1 MIGLYLLF
9 TFLFLWY
16 WTRAILCS
24 KWAQKRTNYYPL
36 LKKWWA
42 RSIVH
47 AHVCVKTPKS
57 IVKSY
62 KEHSLKVSAQS
73 DHKHK
78 RYRTLMILIQILK
91 LFLSCPTVDFWD
103 NQLITN
109 HPNKP
114 IWKIYKHN
122 KQTNLSEGVNKCPW
136 KFTNLS
142 GNLTNHK
149 PISGRWRP
157 LRITSLEIKLV
168 FCFKMK
174 PSLQS

>member
-1 MIGLYLLF
+1 MLF

-36 LKKWWA
+36 LKKWCA
-42 RSIVH
+42 HKIVH
-47 AHVCVKTPKS
+47 AHACVKTPNS

-78 RYRTLMILIQILK
+78 RYSTLMILNLK
-91 LFLSCPTVDFWD
+91 FWNFFLSCPTVDFWD

-114 IWKIYKHN
+114 IWKIYKHQ
-122 KQTNLSEGVNKCPW
+122 QTNKPIWRVNKCPW
-136 KFTNLS
+136 MFTNLS
-142 GNLTNHK
+142 GELRNLTNHK
-149 PISGRWRP
+149 PISGRCMP
-157 LRITSLEIKLV
+157 TPTALRK
-168 FCFKMK
+168 
-174 PSLQS
+174 